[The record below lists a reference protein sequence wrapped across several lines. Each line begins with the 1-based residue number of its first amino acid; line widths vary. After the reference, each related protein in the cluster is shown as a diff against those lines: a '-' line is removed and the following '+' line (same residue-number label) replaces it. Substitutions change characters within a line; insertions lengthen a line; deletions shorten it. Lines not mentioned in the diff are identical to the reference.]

1 MRATESFPMVP
12 GFLPLIL
19 QLFTL
24 LGTQHLLKS
33 GLAGWR
39 TSLRSSQST
48 TKSRLRQVHIRTCTP
63 STLYSHEIISLTDI
77 LEETLTMMKSL
88 IELSGLPQQ
97 PRLLFLVS
105 RLRHLQLVL
114 GGFVSECCC
123 VTDLDI
129 DIYSRLDEYGW
140 LG

>member
-1 MRATESFPMVP
+1 
-12 GFLPLIL
+12 
-19 QLFTL
+19 
-24 LGTQHLLKS
+24 
-33 GLAGWR
+33 
-39 TSLRSSQST
+39 
-48 TKSRLRQVHIRTCTP
+48 
-63 STLYSHEIISLTDI
+63 
-77 LEETLTMMKSL
+77 MMKSL

-114 GGFVSECCC
+114 GGFVSECCR